1 MFELNWPE
9 SAPTLADGDVTLR
22 PWRGADAE
30 AVFRACQDEQI
41 QRWTRVPA
49 PYLHEHASDF
59 VGELAAEQW
68 ALRMGAPFAVVDG
81 DDELL
86 GSCGLV
92 TIQERDQLGEIG
104 YWIAPRARRRGVA
117 RRAAALTARWAFGV
131 GFARLELY
139 VETENVASC
148 GVAEAIGA
156 RREGVLRSRALQRGA
171 RRDMVVFG
179 LLP

>member
-104 YWIAPRARRRGVA
+104 YWIAPWARRRGVA
-117 RRAAALTARWAFGV
+117 RRAAALTARGATVFLMLSSLSLSSRI
-131 GFARLELY
+131 FFSISFNKSLLAARNTFTL
-139 VETENVASC
+139 
-148 GVAEAIGA
+148 
-156 RREGVLRSRALQRGA
+156 SRPWPSL
-171 RRDMVVFG
+171 VS
-179 LLP
+179 P